1 MSKFSEEH
9 SRYEGTLKA
18 IRNRYPASADAYK
31 MADAA
36 LYPLPPAPVTIEQI
50 QDALRERNKKTA
62 LGLHNITIFSDG
74 SGHVSYGDGTGYL
87 FHFETLQQALEL
99 IKT

>member
-1 MSKFSEEH
+1 MSKFSEQH
-9 SRYEGTLKA
+9 ARYEEALKR
-18 IRNRYPASADAYK
+18 ISTTYGN
-31 MADAA
+31 AA
-36 LYPLPPAPVTIEQI
+36 RLIALNALNPPAPAVPVTLEEI
-50 QDALRERNKKTA
+50 QDALRERNKCTA

-87 FHFETLQQALEL
+87 FHFETLQRALEL

>member
-9 SRYEGTLKA
+9 DRYEIALKRISETYGNAARLIA
-18 IRNRYPASADAYK
+18 IN
-31 MADAA
+31 A
-36 LYPLPPAPVTIEQI
+36 LNPPGVPVTMEAILE
-50 QDALRERNKKTA
+50 ALRERNKATA

-87 FHFETLQQALEL
+87 FHFETLQRALEL